1 MKLCLSGKLI
11 AIYGNL
17 WHQNGPWSSQLT
29 ILASNNRLSGYS
41 YDASGNLLNDGNHT
55 YTYDAENRV
64 TTVDGTGA
72 SYLYDAQGR
81 RVRKTVG
88 GSATDYVYDIQGHVA
103 AEVLGTGG
111 WLRSDIYADERHV
124 ASYVAGTTIFAH
136 GDWLGTE
143 RVRSNVSGVS
153 CETITSL
160 PFGDGQSDSGSCDW
174 SNRHFTGKERDSES
188 GLDMFGARYMG
199 SSLGRFMTPD
209 PLLNSG
215 RPGSPQTWNRY
226 AYALNNPLK
235 IVDPTGLYNVDC
247 GSDKTCIKAAK
258 NLKNGLSDLQKKVD
272 KMKDGTQ
279 KTRLENA
286 LKAMGTENDKNNV
299 NVSFGATKGGGA
311 GETVPVSDP
320 QTYKESYNVTFDPS
334 KLNGSNDYAIAG
346 AHEGTHVDDFSTELA
361 NPNGQPLLSDFSLEY
376 RGYQTSA
383 YAASALGQDSLS
395 MNYDGK
401 SSVIWNGSWGAV
413 DKNITNFVTKFH
425 DKNGQP
431 DHPETTPHNP
441 WPN

>member
-1 MKLCLSGKLI
+1 MTS
-11 AIYGNL
+11 
-17 WHQNGPWSSQLT
+17 NGT
-29 ILASNNRLSGYS
+29 ASYV
-41 YDASGNLLNDGNHT
+41 
-55 YTYDAENRV
+55 YDAENRLIA
-64 TTVDGTGA
+64 TAGY
-72 SYLYDAQGR
+72 SYIYD
-81 RVRKTVG
+81 
-88 GSATDYVYDIQGHVA
+88 
-103 AEVLGTGG
+103 
-111 WLRSDIYADERHV
+111 
-124 ASYVAGTTIFAH
+124 
-136 GDWLGTE
+136 
-143 RVRSNVSGVS
+143 
-153 CETITSL
+153 
-160 PFGDGQSDSGSCDW
+160 GDGQRVEKCTEGTTPGTCASGATGTLYWRGLGSDALRETDLAGNLRNNYVFFGGQRVARSDSAGAVHYYFSDHLGTHGVVENATGTACEQDIDYYPYGGVQ
-174 SNRHFTGKERDSES
+174 NDYCPNVAQNYKFTGKERDTES
-188 GLDMFGARYMG
+188 GLDYFGARYNA
-199 SSLGRFMTPD
+199 SSMGRFMTPD

-320 QTYKESYNVTFDPS
+320 QTYKESFNVTLDPG

-346 AHEGTHVDDFSTELA
+346 AHEGTHVDDISSELA
-361 NPNGQPLLSDFSLEY
+361 NPSLGVLSDFSLEY

-413 DKNITNFVTKFH
+413 DKNITNFVTSFH
-425 DKNGQP
+425 DKNGKQ